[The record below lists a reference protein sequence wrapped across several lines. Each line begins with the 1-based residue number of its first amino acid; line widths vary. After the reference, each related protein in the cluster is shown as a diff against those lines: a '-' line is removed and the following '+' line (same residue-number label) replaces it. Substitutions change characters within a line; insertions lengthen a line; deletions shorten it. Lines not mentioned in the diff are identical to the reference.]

1 MRVFLLSLIILHLD
15 TINKTNYMKNYIY
28 ILCLFL
34 FVSCAENDKNCMP
47 ESNGFAPFE
56 GQTVMMGSQA
66 TVDIFN
72 QIDDA
77 WGAKDWDLL
86 ASYVADDASLTF
98 EDGQTASN
106 GEEFVA
112 IIKAQHDEYMASEAG
127 WGWTTT
133 YAFSIKPS
141 KPEGSDY
148 PNNRGEWVS
157 AGFEGTD
164 GFYME
169 WYQIEDGKLI
179 SWSQTKRGSNN

>member
-1 MRVFLLSLIILHLD
+1 MLLG
-15 TINKTNYMKNYIY
+15 
-28 ILCLFL
+28 
-34 FVSCAENDKNCMP
+34 VPA
-47 ESNGFAPFE
+47 A
-56 GQTVMMGSQA
+56 
-66 TVDIFN
+66 
-72 QIDDA
+72 
-77 WGAKDWDLL
+77 L